1 MRNTSGHQGEKSE
14 QRHFF
19 HKTCNPGSFWQFHV
33 VLVQNNDNEMY
44 KKVCC
49 MSKVAFLLIR
59 PIVVFLLLSLSSP
72 LFSKTRLYIL
82 FEQIINISESFA
94 FSAGYQ
100 PLLNIANDDG
110 SGSEN
115 VTFKKTFA
123 VYSNFVAICLIMPN
137 VGECPG

>member
-1 MRNTSGHQGEKSE
+1 MKCT
-14 QRHFF
+14 
-19 HKTCNPGSFWQFHV
+19 
-33 VLVQNNDNEMY
+33 

-72 LFSKTRLYIL
+72 LFSNTRFHIL

-100 PLLNIANDDG
+100 PLLNIANDG
-110 SGSEN
+110 GSEN

-137 VGECPG
+137 VGECLG

>member
-1 MRNTSGHQGEKSE
+1 MKCT
-14 QRHFF
+14 
-19 HKTCNPGSFWQFHV
+19 
-33 VLVQNNDNEMY
+33 

-110 SGSEN
+110 SGSGSEN

-123 VYSNFVAICLIMPN
+123 VYSNFFAICSIMPN
-137 VGECPG
+137 VGECLG

>member
-1 MRNTSGHQGEKSE
+1 MKCT
-14 QRHFF
+14 
-19 HKTCNPGSFWQFHV
+19 
-33 VLVQNNDNEMY
+33 

-123 VYSNFVAICLIMPN
+123 VYSNFFAICSIMPN

>member
-1 MRNTSGHQGEKSE
+1 
-14 QRHFF
+14 
-19 HKTCNPGSFWQFHV
+19 
-33 VLVQNNDNEMY
+33 
-44 KKVCC
+44 

-72 LFSKTRLYIL
+72 LFSKTRLYLL

-115 VTFKKTFA
+115 VISKKTFA
-123 VYSNFVAICLIMPN
+123 GVYSNFAAVCSIMPN